1 MEMKRG
7 VLRAFD
13 SGTYTATVEI
23 AGSLA
28 VWLSGVPVARNI
40 ASGEMTAGRNVAVLL
55 FDASNPNDAVV
66 AAVWT

>member
-1 MEMKRG
+1 MEIKRG

-13 SGTYTATVEI
+13 SGSYKATVEI

-28 VWLSGVPVARNI
+28 TFLTGVPVARNI
-40 ASGEMTAGRNVAVLL
+40 APAELQTGRKVCLLFFDPSNPDDAVL
-55 FDASNPNDAVV
+55 

>member
-1 MEMKRG
+1 MEMRRG
-7 VLRAFD
+7 TLRSFD

-23 AGSLA
+23 AGSIA

-40 ASGEMTAGRNVAVLL
+40 PSAELVAGRACAILQ
-55 FDASNPNDAVV
+55 FEASNPTDAVI

>member
-1 MEMKRG
+1 METRRG
-7 VLRAFD
+7 TLRGFD

-23 AGSLA
+23 AGSIS

-40 ASGEMTAGRNVAVLL
+40 ASVELVTGRSCAVLQ
-55 FDASNPNDAVV
+55 FDASNPKDAVL